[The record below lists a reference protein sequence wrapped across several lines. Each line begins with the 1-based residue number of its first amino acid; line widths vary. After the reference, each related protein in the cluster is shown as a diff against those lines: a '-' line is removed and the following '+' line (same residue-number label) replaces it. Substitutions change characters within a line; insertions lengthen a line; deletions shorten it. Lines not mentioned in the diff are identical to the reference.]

1 MSARAVTSTRRVGLV
16 AVLAALAATALAGC
30 DDPAKDKS
38 KATASAAAPASQ
50 AAALTP
56 AGGVELPFSSATG
69 TKISWTGSKVTG
81 KHEGGFGDVKGTIR
95 LVDGAPEK
103 SSVHV
108 EIEAAS
114 ITSDTERLTGHL
126 KSPDFFDVGQFAKIS
141 FDSTAVKPGGDKGA
155 SHTVTGNLTLHG
167 VTKSLTFPAT
177 VQVQGESVTVE
188 AEFSLNRR
196 DFGLT
201 YPGKKDDLIRDDV
214 VVKLSVKAK
223 K

>member
-1 MSARAVTSTRRVGLV
+1 MSARTLAGPGRAALV
-16 AVLAALAATALAGC
+16 ALLAALTLAGC

-38 KATASAAAPASQ
+38 KATASAAAPATQ
-50 AAALTP
+50 AAALAT
-56 AGGVELPFSSATG
+56 AGVELPFSSATG
-69 TKISWTGSKVTG
+69 SKITWVGSKVTG

-108 EIEAAS
+108 DIDAAS

-141 FDSTAVKPGGDKGA
+141 FDSTAVKAGGDKGA

-177 VQVQGESVTVE
+177 IKVEGESVTVE

-196 DFGLT
+196 DFALT
-201 YPGKKDDLIRDDV
+201 YPGKKDDLIRDEV

>member
-1 MSARAVTSTRRVGLV
+1 MSAVALRAALAL
-16 AVLAALAATALAGC
+16 AVLATLTAVGC

-38 KATASAAAPASQ
+38 RATTAASQ
-50 AAALTP
+50 AVTVAAPSSGAT
-56 AGGVELPFSSATG
+56 ELKFSSATG
-69 TKISWTGSKVTG
+69 SKIAWVGSKVTG
-81 KHEGGFGDVKGTIR
+81 KHEGGFSDLKGTVR

-108 EIEAAS
+108 DIDAAS
-114 ITSDTERLTGHL
+114 ITSDAEKLTGHL
-126 KSPDFFDVGQFAKIS
+126 KSPEFFDVGKFANIT
-141 FDSTAVKPGGDKGA
+141 FDSTAVKAGGDKGA
-155 SHTVTGNLTLHG
+155 THTVTGNLALHG
-167 VTKSLTFPAT
+167 VTKAVTFPAT
-177 VQVQGESVTVE
+177 IKIEGEGASVE

-196 DFGLT
+196 DFELT